1 MSTYTTVQ
9 GDTWD
14 SIAYKLYGD
23 EAHTDVLMENN
34 YPYLDFFVFPEGIVL
49 KVPEVSLYSEDDFE
63 VPEWREGED
72 DEL

>member
-14 SIAYKLYGD
+14 LIAYKLYGD
-23 EAHTDVLMENN
+23 ESYADVLMESN
-34 YPYLDFFVFPEGIVL
+34 YPYLDFFVFPADVVL
-49 KVPEVSLYSEDDFE
+49 NAPEVKRSEDDFE